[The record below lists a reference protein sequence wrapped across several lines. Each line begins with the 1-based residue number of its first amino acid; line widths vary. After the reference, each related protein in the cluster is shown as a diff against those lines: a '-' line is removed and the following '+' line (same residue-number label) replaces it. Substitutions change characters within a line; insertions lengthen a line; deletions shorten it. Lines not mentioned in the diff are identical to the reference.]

1 MLEKGLHLGE
11 HRVRKSIMLESRDV
25 GTFAERVLWIFGWVL
40 LFYMMIAG
48 AVNEVLA
55 F

>member
-1 MLEKGLHLGE
+1 
-11 HRVRKSIMLESRDV
+11 MLESRDA
-25 GTFAERVLWIFGWVL
+25 GTFAERVVNCWWVL

-48 AVNEVLA
+48 ALNVLA